1 MYIYHVEW
9 QQRGELP
16 LVKGVGGGEKGDG
29 VEPTLICGQKQ
40 NGQKR
45 REDGG
50 GGGEEGKNKRR
61 DGGKGGGAPED
72 GRKRKQRYNIR
83 QPLEHNNTER
93 DEY

>member
-1 MYIYHVEW
+1 MTTAWRVATGGG
-9 QQRGELP
+9 RG
-16 LVKGVGGGEKGDG
+16 GGGENGDG
-29 VEPTLICGQKQ
+29 VEPTLICDQKQ
-40 NGQKR
+40 NGEKQ

-50 GGGEEGKNKRR
+50 GVEEEGKNKGR
-61 DGGKGGGAPED
+61 DGGKNGGTGGGAED